1 MLERSGSV
9 DHEPRE
15 GLREYGLAMEME
27 LDMEKDCG
35 NVCKI
40 RVILQLK
47 GHWYSK
53 WRSGGTMAS

>member
-27 LDMEKDCG
+27 LDMEKG
-35 NVCKI
+35 LLE
-40 RVILQLK
+40 RLQV
-47 GHWYSK
+47 
-53 WRSGGTMAS
+53 